1 MIPEHMD
8 PCLCTH
14 LIYAFSEMKD
24 NKLFPMEKFDQN
36 DGDKP
41 GFFERMNNLKQKNSK
56 LRTLLAVGGWV
67 RILFR
72 KIFNFFSLI
81 LF

>member
-14 LIYAFSEMKD
+14 IIYAFSDMKD
-24 NKLFPMEKFDQN
+24 HKLHPMEKYDHAE
-36 DGDKP
+36 GDKP
-41 GFFERMNNLKQKNSK
+41 GYFERINNLKQKNPK

-67 RILFR
+67 RDLELCR
-72 KIFNFFSLI
+72 SLRA
-81 LF
+81 LD